1 MRPSTSNSPTV
12 GSSVT
17 ASGYSDGVLRSD
29 HHMRA
34 SASGRSRCE
43 RHTRSHQVAFSR
55 TASWSGSGAIAPGSP
70 RPTARANRRPG
81 RRRLCEHRDMTIE
94 RYGSDNPWED
104 TVGYCRAVRAGDHV
118 HVAGT
123 TATVDGRAVAV
134 GDAAE
139 QTRVALGIVA
149 EALARAG
156 ASLADVVRT
165 RMFVTDISQWEAIG
179 RAHGEFFADVRPVA
193 TMVEV
198 TALIDPD
205 LLVEIEV
212 DAYAPVGA

>member
-1 MRPSTSNSPTV
+1 
-12 GSSVT
+12 
-17 ASGYSDGVLRSD
+17 
-29 HHMRA
+29 
-34 SASGRSRCE
+34 
-43 RHTRSHQVAFSR
+43 
-55 TASWSGSGAIAPGSP
+55 
-70 RPTARANRRPG
+70 
-81 RRRLCEHRDMTIE
+81 MTIE
-94 RYGSDNPWED
+94 RYGSDNPWEE

-165 RMFVTDISQWEAIG
+165 RMFVTDMSQWEAIG
-179 RAHGEFFADVRPVA
+179 RAHGEFFAAVRPVA

-212 DAYAPVGA
+212 DAYAPR

>member
-1 MRPSTSNSPTV
+1 
-12 GSSVT
+12 
-17 ASGYSDGVLRSD
+17 
-29 HHMRA
+29 
-34 SASGRSRCE
+34 
-43 RHTRSHQVAFSR
+43 
-55 TASWSGSGAIAPGSP
+55 
-70 RPTARANRRPG
+70 
-81 RRRLCEHRDMTIE
+81 MTIM
-94 RYGSDNPWED
+94 RFGSDNPWEGA
-104 TVGYCRAVRAGDHV
+104 VGYCRVVRAGDHV

-123 TATVDGRAVAV
+123 TATVDGRVVGV

-139 QTRVALGIVA
+139 QTRIALGIVA

-212 DAYAPVGA
+212 DAYAPART

>member
-1 MRPSTSNSPTV
+1 
-12 GSSVT
+12 
-17 ASGYSDGVLRSD
+17 
-29 HHMRA
+29 
-34 SASGRSRCE
+34 
-43 RHTRSHQVAFSR
+43 
-55 TASWSGSGAIAPGSP
+55 
-70 RPTARANRRPG
+70 
-81 RRRLCEHRDMTIE
+81 MTIA
-94 RYGSDNPWED
+94 RFGSDNPWEG
-104 TVGYCRAVRAGDHV
+104 TVGYCRVVRAGDHV

-123 TATVDGRAVAV
+123 TATVDGRVVGV

-139 QTRVALGIVA
+139 QTRVALGIVE

-165 RMFVTDISQWEAIG
+165 RMFVTDITQWEAIG

-212 DAYAPVGA
+212 DAYAPD

>member
-1 MRPSTSNSPTV
+1 
-12 GSSVT
+12 
-17 ASGYSDGVLRSD
+17 
-29 HHMRA
+29 
-34 SASGRSRCE
+34 
-43 RHTRSHQVAFSR
+43 
-55 TASWSGSGAIAPGSP
+55 
-70 RPTARANRRPG
+70 
-81 RRRLCEHRDMTIE
+81 MTIA
-94 RYGSDNPWED
+94 RFGSDNPWEG
-104 TVGYCRAVRAGDHV
+104 TVGYCRVVRAGDHV

-123 TATVDGRAVAV
+123 TATVDGRVVAV

-139 QTRVALGIVA
+139 QTRVALGLVA

>member
-1 MRPSTSNSPTV
+1 M
-12 GSSVT
+12 
-17 ASGYSDGVLRSD
+17 A
-29 HHMRA
+29 
-34 SASGRSRCE
+34 
-43 RHTRSHQVAFSR
+43 
-55 TASWSGSGAIAPGSP
+55 
-70 RPTARANRRPG
+70 
-81 RRRLCEHRDMTIE
+81 IE
-94 RYGSDNPWED
+94 RFGSDNPWEA
-104 TVGYCRAVRAGDHV
+104 TVGYCRVVRAGDHV

-123 TATVDGRAVAV
+123 TATVDGRVVGV

-139 QTRVALGIVA
+139 QTRVALRIVE

-156 ASLADVVRT
+156 AGLHDVVRT
-165 RMFVTDISQWEAIG
+165 RMFVTDISDWEAIG

-212 DAYAPVGA
+212 DAYAPIGVSGGRRT

>member
-1 MRPSTSNSPTV
+1 
-12 GSSVT
+12 
-17 ASGYSDGVLRSD
+17 
-29 HHMRA
+29 
-34 SASGRSRCE
+34 
-43 RHTRSHQVAFSR
+43 
-55 TASWSGSGAIAPGSP
+55 
-70 RPTARANRRPG
+70 
-81 RRRLCEHRDMTIE
+81 MTIE
-94 RYGSDNPWED
+94 RFGSDNPWEGA
-104 TVGYCRAVRAGDHV
+104 VGYCRVVRAGDHV

-123 TATVDGRAVAV
+123 TATVDGRVVGV

-156 ASLADVVRT
+156 ASLTDVVRT

-212 DAYAPVGA
+212 DAYAPADGFDAEDR

>member
-1 MRPSTSNSPTV
+1 M
-12 GSSVT
+12 
-17 ASGYSDGVLRSD
+17 A
-29 HHMRA
+29 
-34 SASGRSRCE
+34 
-43 RHTRSHQVAFSR
+43 
-55 TASWSGSGAIAPGSP
+55 
-70 RPTARANRRPG
+70 
-81 RRRLCEHRDMTIE
+81 IE
-94 RYGSDNPWED
+94 RFGSDNPWEA
-104 TVGYCRAVRAGDHV
+104 TVGYCRVVRAGDHV

-123 TATVDGRAVAV
+123 TATVDGRVVAV

-139 QTRVALGIVA
+139 QTRVALGLVA

-165 RMFVTDISQWEAIG
+165 RMFVTDIAEWEAIG

-212 DAYAPVGA
+212 DAYAPADGDDPASR